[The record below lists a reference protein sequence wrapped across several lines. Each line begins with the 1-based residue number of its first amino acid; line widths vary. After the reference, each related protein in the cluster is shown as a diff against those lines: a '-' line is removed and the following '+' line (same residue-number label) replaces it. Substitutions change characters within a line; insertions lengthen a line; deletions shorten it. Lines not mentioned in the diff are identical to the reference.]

1 MDQKL
6 SELTRKRTRLT
17 RELIK
22 VNRVIASYNPNKKRL
37 EMKENLDALR
47 DVVPDF
53 NAKVERLTA
62 DKKVSFNDKDEFMKY
77 FSEHPDE
84 WDELLDKLENFE

>member
-37 EMKENLDALR
+37 EMKENIDALR

-53 NAKVERLTA
+53 DERVKKLSA
-62 DKKVSFNDKDEFMKY
+62 DEKVSFNDKDEFMKY